1 VRGIAN
7 RELTCELA
15 MRIGR
20 ATAEVLS
27 GYCRQR
33 VLVGCDS
40 RASSPMLCSALTA
53 GLCAAGADVLELG
66 MIPTPAVAYLLE
78 PYGGD
83 AGIVV
88 SASHNPAEY
97 NGIKIFGRDGC
108 KLPDSLEERIEALV
122 SAPEQMPSGPTGG
135 DVGRMIRCSD
145 AIRDYAAYLKTTV
158 SGNLQGL
165 RIAVDCANG
174 ATVETA
180 KRLFA
185 ELGAEAVFLAD
196 APDGVNINARCGS
209 THLEN
214 VQHCV
219 VQQGLD
225 AGVAFDG
232 DGDRCL
238 CVDETGGIVDGDMIL
253 ALCAKDLA
261 AQGRL
266 PHRTVVGTVM
276 TNFGF
281 DAFCRANDLQLVRA
295 KVGDRFVSEQMRL
308 GGYMLG
314 GEQSGHLI
322 FREFATTGDGLLTA
336 LQVLTRM
343 KHTGRKL
350 SELASAMIRVP
361 QVTVHLPVS
370 AEGKLKFYTSTAVQ
384 EAISAAE
391 NALGET
397 GRMVVRPSGT
407 EPLIRIMAEGADR
420 AALEAQAEAVAA
432 VIRAEL

>member
-1 VRGIAN
+1 
-7 RELTCELA
+7 
-15 MRIGR
+15 
-20 ATAEVLS
+20 
-27 GYCRQR
+27 
-33 VLVGCDS
+33 
-40 RASSPMLCSALTA
+40 
-53 GLCAAGADVLELG
+53 
-66 MIPTPAVAYLLE
+66 
-78 PYGGD
+78 
-83 AGIVV
+83 
-88 SASHNPAEY
+88 
-97 NGIKIFGRDGC
+97 
-108 KLPDSLEERIEALV
+108 
-122 SAPEQMPSGPTGG
+122 
-135 DVGRMIRCSD
+135 
-145 AIRDYAAYLKTTV
+145 
-158 SGNLQGL
+158 
-165 RIAVDCANG
+165 
-174 ATVETA
+174 VETA

>member
-1 VRGIAN
+1 
-7 RELTCELA
+7 

-20 ATAEVLS
+20 ATAEVLA

-33 VLVGCDS
+33 VLVGCDP

-66 MIPTPAVAYLLE
+66 VIPTPAVAYLLD

-122 SAPEQMPSGPTGG
+122 EAPEQIPPGPTGG
-135 DVGRMIRCSD
+135 DVGRVIRCGD
-145 AIRDYAAYLKTTV
+145 AIRDYTAYLKTTI

-174 ATVETA
+174 ATTETA

-185 ELGAEAVFLAD
+185 ELEAEAVFLAD
-196 APDGVNINARCGS
+196 APDGVNINDRCGS

-214 VQHCV
+214 LQHCV

-238 CVDETGGIVDGDMIL
+238 CVDENGDEVDGDMIL
-253 ALCAKDLA
+253 AVCAKELA
-261 AQGRL
+261 AQARL

-281 DAFCRANDLQLVRA
+281 DAFCKANDLRLIRA
-295 KVGDRFVSEQMRL
+295 KVGDRFVSEQMNL
-308 GGYMLG
+308 GGYALG
-314 GEQSGHLI
+314 GEPSGHLI

-336 LQVLTRM
+336 LQVLSMMRR
-343 KHTGRKL
+343 TGRKL
-350 SELASAMIRVP
+350 SGLTSEMVRVP

-370 AEGKLKFYTSTAVQ
+370 AEGKLKFYTNTAVQ
-384 EAISAAE
+384 AAITAAE
-391 NALGET
+391 NALGDA

-407 EPLIRIMAEGADR
+407 EPLIRIMAEGTER

>member
-1 VRGIAN
+1 MRGIAN

-20 ATAEVLS
+20 ATAEVLA

-33 VLVGCDS
+33 ILVGSDP
-40 RASSPMLCSALTA
+40 RASSPMLCSALMA

-66 MIPTPAVAYLLE
+66 VLPTPAVAYLLD

-122 SAPEQMPSGPTGG
+122 EAPEQIPPGPVGG
-135 DVGRMIRCSD
+135 DVGRIIRCNH
-145 AIRDYAAYLKTTV
+145 AIRDYVAHLKTTI
-158 SGNLQGL
+158 SGKLQGL

-174 ATVETA
+174 ATAEA
-180 KRLFA
+180 ARQLFS

-196 APDGVNINARCGS
+196 APDGVNINDRCGS

-214 VQHCV
+214 LQNYVIL
-219 VQQGLD
+219 QGMD
-225 AGVAFDG
+225 AGIALDG

-238 CVDETGGIVDGDMIL
+238 CVDENGGEVDGDMIL
-253 ALCAKDLA
+253 AMCAKELA

-281 DAFCRANDLQLVRA
+281 DAFCKAHDLQLIRA
-295 KVGDRFVSEQMRL
+295 RVGDRFVSEQMQL
-308 GGYMLG
+308 GGYALG

-336 LQVLTRM
+336 LQVLSLM
-343 KHTGRKL
+343 KRTGRKL
-350 SELASAMIRVP
+350 SELASVMVRVP
-361 QVTVHLPVS
+361 QVTIHLPVS
-370 AEGKLKFYTSTAVQ
+370 AEGKLKFYTNTAVQ
-384 EAISAAE
+384 AAIAAAE
-391 NALGET
+391 AALGEA

-407 EPLIRIMAEGADR
+407 EPLIRIMAEGTDR
-420 AALEAQAEAVAA
+420 ESLEAQAEAVAA
-432 VIRAEL
+432 VVRAEL